1 MPPEHSHGAASWSR
15 YWQVGSGAGAVCL
28 PGAPASISTAL
39 ETEWRS
45 FFLSVEGGSRVLD
58 LGTGGCAVPLIS
70 QSVRTDLILTGVDY
84 ADVLPPPPAGVE
96 VHAGTVLESL
106 PFADDSIDVVT
117 SQFAIEYADT
127 AMATTEFLRV
137 LKAGG
142 RVMIIAHH
150 ATGLV
155 CQYNN
160 SRLAA
165 LADMLEVDGLVPMAL
180 EAKRAGVATEQAT
193 HRKLDGILRELW
205 GLYGKTGVVSEV
217 LQLLA
222 PMLLAP
228 DGLDALELLS
238 EDLAMEAGRLQALSE
253 AALDQAAAHALC
265 VAVNT
270 VVPVSL
276 SELSVSEQ
284 ERPVAWRIG

>member
-1 MPPEHSHGAASWSR
+1 MSSEHLPGAVSWSR
-15 YWQVGSGAGAVCL
+15 YWQTVNGAGVACL
-28 PGAPASISTAL
+28 PGAPVSVSTAL
-39 ETEWRS
+39 ETEWRA
-45 FFLSVEGGSRVLD
+45 FFEDLEAGSRVLD
-58 LGTGGCAVPLIS
+58 LGTGGYAVPRLG
-70 QSVRTDLILTGVDY
+70 QSVRQDLILTGVDY
-84 ADVLPPPPAGVE
+84 ADVLPLPPAGVK
-96 VHAGTVLESL
+96 VHAGTALESL
-106 PFADDSIDVVT
+106 PFADGSVDVVT

-127 AMATTEFLRV
+127 AMAATELRRV

-155 CQYNN
+155 CQYNK

-165 LADMLEVDGLVPMAL
+165 LEDILEVDGLVPMAL
-180 EAKRAGVATEQAT
+180 EAKRAGVAAEQAT

-205 GLYGKTGVVSEV
+205 GRYGKAGVVGEV

-228 DGLDALELLS
+228 EGLGGLELLA

-265 VAVNT
+265 KAVNT
-270 VVPVSL
+270 VAPVSL
-276 SELSVSEQ
+276 SALSVSGQ